1 MKKIVL
7 LVLAV
12 SVLIFIVAGAVVQAK
27 AVTLRIMAPQD
38 HVRPVE
44 EELAEKFTDE
54 TGIEID
60 FQIVPSDQYDNLLAT
75 KLNAGEAADIF
86 YTQGGHLNIGPRY
99 NPEKNCVDL
108 SGQDWVERM
117 EPLARE
123 SVSLNGKVYGT
134 IIWDINTPF
143 VYVYNKAIFKELGL
157 EIPTDFAELKDV
169 SQQLKEAGII
179 PIYEAVSDGWHH
191 QLPLM
196 LLGPRYQELNPGL
209 YEKLNNN
216 EIKLTDVSEI
226 SQALEQLK
234 EMVDLGYYGDDYM
247 SNQYADTARMLA
259 SGRYAMALDRF
270 DLPERVEEYPE
281 SKYTAADFGFFVMPY
296 LDNQICNI
304 TPQGPSKFIYQGSD
318 HIEEAKEY
326 FSFLMRP
333 ENLQYFADHEPRFPA
348 LPFKGVEASYPDNVQ
363 KFWDRV
369 EKKGTVMQAGV
380 KYVDPQ
386 WTDVGKDLE
395 ALFLGALSPEQLLIM
410 MDSRRARMA
419 GAQNDPAWV
428 D

>member
-7 LVLAV
+7 LILAV
-12 SVLIFIVAGAVVQAK
+12 SFLISIVAGTIVQAK

-75 KLNAGEAADIF
+75 KLNAGEATDIF

-99 NPEKNCVDL
+99 NPEKNCIDL
-108 SGQDWVERM
+108 SDQDWVDRM

-143 VYVYNKAIFKELGL
+143 VYIYNKVIFNELGL
-157 EIPTDFAELKDV
+157 EIPTNFTELKDV
-169 SQQLKEAGII
+169 SQRLKEAGII

-196 LLGPRYQELNPGL
+196 LLGPRYQELSPDL

-216 EIKLTDVSEI
+216 EIKLADVPEI

-234 EMVDLGYYGDDYM
+234 EMIDLGYYGDDYM

-270 DLPERVEEYPE
+270 DLPERVGKYPE
-281 SKYTAADFGFFVMPY
+281 SKYKAEGFGFFVMPY

-326 FSFLMRP
+326 FSFLMRS
-333 ENLQYFADHEPRFPA
+333 ENLQYFVDHEPRFPA

-363 KFWDRV
+363 EFWDRV
-369 EKKGTVMQAGV
+369 EEKGTVMQAGV

-395 ALFLGALSPEQLLIM
+395 ALFLGALSPEQLLKM

-419 GAQNDPAWV
+419 EAQKDPAWV